1 MQFLGH
7 VVSSKGI
14 AVDPTKIQKV
24 VDWPVPANKCEV
36 QRFLG
41 LISYYRR
48 FIRNCSQIAKPLY
61 QLIEQ
66 SKPFCWTGECGQA
79 FQRLREQLTT
89 PPVLVFPDFSREFL
103 LDTDASDQGISA
115 VLSQI
120 QSDGQERV
128 VGYASR
134 LLQVSISQRG
144 TTASLVKS

>member
-1 MQFLGH
+1 MWSSISEIERTVNNTTCFG
-7 VVSSKGI
+7 VSG
-14 AVDPTKIQKV
+14 
-24 VDWPVPANKCEV
+24 
-36 QRFLG
+36 
-41 LISYYRR
+41 
-48 FIRNCSQIAKPLY
+48 
-61 QLIEQ
+61 
-66 SKPFCWTGECGQA
+66 
-79 FQRLREQLTT
+79 
-89 PPVLVFPDFSREFL
+89 FSREFL